1 MSKIL
6 IFAGTTEGR
15 KLSEHL
21 CEKRIEHTV
30 CVATEYG
37 EIVLQENP
45 YATVHMGRMDS
56 EQMSIF
62 FAKQRCE
69 IVVDATHPYA
79 AVVTQ
84 NIKNAVENVNHI
96 KDQISIS
103 NANADESTDVK
114 SNPITG
120 AGADVNI
127 KLKYLRLKRDTDIS
141 ADYDNIQY
149 FLDNETCAE
158 ALKNTDGNILLTT
171 GSKEL
176 PVYCAEQSVKER
188 LYVRVLPG
196 IESISLCMQNEI
208 AGKHILALQ
217 GPFSTELNEALI
229 EQYDIKCLVTKK
241 SGAAGGWN
249 EKIAAAKNKGI
260 PVFVVGQSVRDDGM
274 SFDEVCEYLDRNYFK
289 REIENVDT
297 GFSLENRLQKDKSD
311 TLDKEVGIDSSY
323 NTDKICTSCRPMD
336 KNKNPNIKF
345 HILLAG
351 IGMGNADCMTG
362 AVAEAIKNA
371 DILLGARRMIEKYDA
386 KIDKKPYYLA
396 DQIIPYLHE
405 FYENNVKFSDV
416 NSEQNSDIIN
426 VLVLFSGDT
435 GFYSGSQKL
444 YAAIKNEIA
453 TGKLNADVSVLPGI
467 SSVSYMAAAIGETY
481 SDAFI
486 CSIHGVKLSNI
497 TSRLSHHA
505 KTFMLTSGVKDV
517 NMLGRLLSEDEKYGL
532 QNSIITVGYQLSY
545 PDEKIMQLSPQECM
559 QLQQEGLYICMIKN
573 PDPAAKNVTPHIKDE
588 EFIREKVPM
597 TKEEIRHISICK
609 LHLKS
614 DSVLYDVGSGTGS
627 IAVEA
632 ASLSDDIEVYA
643 IEQKENAIQLIT
655 QNKEKFGLDNI
666 HVVGAKAPDGLDE
679 LPTPTHA
686 FIGGSGGNLKG
697 IIESLKAK
705 NPHIRIVINA
715 ISMETICEIK
725 EILSAYDVKNEDI
738 VQMQVS
744 RSKQIGHY
752 HLMQAENPVWIC
764 SFEF

>member
-1 MSKIL
+1 MREQRSLTENLSQREGIRLSKIL

-21 CEKRIEHTV
+21 CEKKIEHTV

-37 EIVLQENP
+37 EIVLQEIP

-56 EQMSIF
+56 EEMSRF
-62 FAKQRCE
+62 FAEQKCE

-79 AVVTQ
+79 AVVTE
-84 NIKNAVENVNHI
+84 NIKHAVESVY
-96 KDQISIS
+96 
-103 NANADESTDVK
+103 VK
-114 SNPITG
+114 SHIITD
-120 AGADVNI
+120 AQADINI
-127 KLKYLRLKRDTDIS
+127 EYLRLKRDTDIS
-141 ADYDNIQY
+141 ADYDNVQY
-149 FLDNETCAE
+149 FLNNEMCAE
-158 ALKNTDGNILLTT
+158 ALKNTEGNILLTT

-176 PVYCAEQSVKER
+176 SVYCAKQSVKER

-208 AGKHILALQ
+208 SGKHILALQ
-217 GPFSTELNEALI
+217 GPFSTQLNEALI
-229 EQYDIKCLVTKK
+229 DQYDIKCLVTKK
-241 SGAAGGWN
+241 SGVAGGWN

-274 SFDEVCEYLDRNYFK
+274 SFEEVCGYLDRNYF
-289 REIENVDT
+289 T
-297 GFSLENRLQKDKSD
+297 AFPFENRLQKD
-311 TLDKEVGIDSSY
+311 
-323 NTDKICTSCRPMD
+323 NMDKICTSCRPMD

-351 IGMGNADCMTG
+351 IGMGSADCMTG

-386 KIDKKPYYLA
+386 KLDKKPYYLA

-405 FYENNVKFSDV
+405 FYAGNSAQNFDINDNHIKNYDEMKNKRAVKNSSDT
-416 NSEQNSDIIN
+416 IN
-426 VLVLFSGDT
+426 VLILFSGDT
-435 GFYSGSQKL
+435 GFYSGSRKL
-444 YAAIKNEIA
+444 YAAIKNEII

-467 SSVSYMAAAIGETY
+467 SSVSYMAAIIGETY
-481 SDAFI
+481 SDAYI

-505 KTFMLTSGVKDV
+505 KTFMLMSGVKDV
-517 NMLGRLLSEDEKYGL
+517 NMLGQILSKDEKYGL
-532 QNSIITVGYQLSY
+532 KNSIITVGYQLSY

-573 PDPAAKNVTPHIKDE
+573 PDPVAKNVTPHIKDA

-609 LHLKS
+609 LNLKS
-614 DSVLYDVGSGTGS
+614 NSVLYDVGSGTGS

-666 HVVGAKAPDGLDE
+666 HVVDAKAPDGIDT

-686 FIGGSGGNLKG
+686 FIGGSGGNLKD
-697 IIESLKAK
+697 IIESLRAK

-715 ISMETICEIK
+715 ISIETICEIK
-725 EILSAYDVKNEDI
+725 EILSTYDVKNEDI

-764 SFEF
+764 SFEFL

>member
-1 MSKIL
+1 MREQRSLTENLSQREVIRLSKIL
-6 IFAGTTEGR
+6 IFSGTTEGR

-45 YATVHMGRMDS
+45 YATVHMGRMDR
-56 EQMSIF
+56 EEMSRF
-62 FAKQRCE
+62 FAEQKCE

-79 AVVTQ
+79 AVVTE
-84 NIKNAVENVNHI
+84 NIKHAVESVNHI
-96 KDQISIS
+96 
-103 NANADESTDVK
+103 
-114 SNPITG
+114 
-120 AGADVNI
+120 
-127 KLKYLRLKRDTDIS
+127 KYLRLKRDTDIS

-149 FLDNETCAE
+149 FLNNEMCAE

-176 PVYCAEQSVKER
+176 SVYCAEQSVKER

-217 GPFSTELNEALI
+217 GPFSTQLNEALI
-229 EQYDIKCLVTKK
+229 DQYDIKCLVTKK

-249 EKIAAAKNKGI
+249 EKIVAAKNKGI

-274 SFDEVCEYLDRNYFK
+274 SFDEVCEYLDRNYFD
-289 REIENVDT
+289 RGIENVDT
-297 GFSLENRLQKDKSD
+297 GFSLENGLQKDKSD
-311 TLDKEVGIDSSY
+311 TLE
-323 NTDKICTSCRPMD
+323 
-336 KNKNPNIKF
+336 NPNIRF

-371 DILLGARRMIEKYDA
+371 DILLGARRMVEKYDA

-396 DQIIPYLHE
+396 EQIIPYLHE
-405 FYENNVKFSDV
+405 VYAENSAQNFDV
-416 NSEQNSDIIN
+416 NANHIKNYNEIKNKSIVKSSSYTIN
-426 VLVLFSGDT
+426 VLILFSGDT
-435 GFYSGSQKL
+435 GFYSGSRKL
-444 YAAIKNEIA
+444 YAAIKNEIT
-453 TGKLNADVSVLPGI
+453 TGKLDADVSVLPGI

-481 SDAFI
+481 SDAYI

-505 KTFMLTSGVKDV
+505 KTFMLMSGVKDV
-517 NMLGRLLSEDEKYGL
+517 NMLGQILNKDEKYGL

-573 PDPAAKNVTPHIKDE
+573 PDPVAKNVTPHIKDA

-609 LHLKS
+609 LNLKS
-614 DSVLYDVGSGTGS
+614 NSVLYDVGSGTGS

-643 IEQKENAIQLIT
+643 IEQKENAVQLIT

-666 HVVGAKAPDGLDE
+666 YVISAKAPDGMDE

-686 FIGGSGGNLKG
+686 FIGGSGGNLKD

-705 NPHIRIVINA
+705 NPHIRLVINA

-725 EILSAYDVKNEDI
+725 EILSTYDIKNEDI
-738 VQMQVS
+738 VQMQTS
-744 RSKQIGHY
+744 RSKKIGNY

>member
-1 MSKIL
+1 MTENLSQREVIRLSKIL

-56 EQMSIF
+56 EEMSIF
-62 FAKQRCE
+62 FAEQKCE

-79 AVVTQ
+79 AVVTE
-84 NIKNAVENVNHI
+84 NIKHAVESVNHI
-96 KDQISIS
+96 
-103 NANADESTDVK
+103 
-114 SNPITG
+114 
-120 AGADVNI
+120 
-127 KLKYLRLKRDTDIS
+127 KYLRLKRDTDIS
-141 ADYDNIQY
+141 ADYDNIRY
-149 FLDNETCAE
+149 FFDNEMCAK

-229 EQYDIKCLVTKK
+229 DQYDIKCLVTKK
-241 SGAAGGWN
+241 SGVAGGWN

-260 PVFVVGQSVRDDGM
+260 PVFVVGQGVRDDGM

-323 NTDKICTSCRPMD
+323 NTNSSCNTDDTHNSYDISNRYNTDKICTFCRTMD

-351 IGMGNADCMTG
+351 IGMGNTDCMTG

-405 FYENNVKFSDV
+405 FYEDNVKFSDV
-416 NSEQNSDIIN
+416 IN
-426 VLVLFSGDT
+426 VIILFSGDT
-435 GFYSGSQKL
+435 GFYSGSRKL
-444 YAAIKNEIA
+444 YAAIKNEIT
-453 TGKLNADVSVLPGI
+453 TGKLDADVSVLPGI

-481 SDAFI
+481 SDAYI

-505 KTFMLTSGVKDV
+505 KTFMLMSGVKDV
-517 NMLGRLLSEDEKYGL
+517 NMLGQILSKDEKYGL
-532 QNSIITVGYQLSY
+532 KNSIITVGYQLSY

-573 PDPAAKNVTPHIKDE
+573 TDPVAKNVTPHIKDA

-609 LHLKS
+609 LDLKS

-666 HVVGAKAPDGLDE
+666 HVVGAKAPDGMDTI
-679 LPTPTHA
+679 PTPTHA
-686 FIGGSGGNLKG
+686 FIGGSGGNLKD

-725 EILSAYDVKNEDI
+725 EILSTYDVKNEDI

>member
-1 MSKIL
+1 MREQRSLTENLSQREVIRLSKIL

-56 EQMSIF
+56 EEMSRF
-62 FAKQRCE
+62 FAKQKCE

-79 AVVTQ
+79 AVVTE
-84 NIKNAVENVNHI
+84 NIKHAVESVNHI
-96 KDQISIS
+96 
-103 NANADESTDVK
+103 
-114 SNPITG
+114 
-120 AGADVNI
+120 
-127 KLKYLRLKRDTDIS
+127 KYLRLKRDTDIS

-149 FLDNETCAE
+149 FLNNEMCAE

-176 PVYCAEQSVKER
+176 SVYCAEQSVKER

-229 EQYDIKCLVTKK
+229 DQYDIKCLVTKK

-274 SFDEVCEYLDRNYFK
+274 SFDEVCEYLDKANDLQ
-289 REIENVDT
+289 DT
-297 GFSLENRLQKDKSD
+297 GNSCSANDLHD
-311 TLDKEVGIDSSY
+311 T
-323 NTDKICTSCRPMD
+323 
-336 KNKNPNIKF
+336 KF

-396 DQIIPYLHE
+396 EQIIPYLHE
-405 FYENNVKFSDV
+405 FYEDNVKNIADT
-416 NSEQNSDIIN
+416 IN
-426 VLVLFSGDT
+426 VLILFSGDT
-435 GFYSGSQKL
+435 GFFSGSRKL
-444 YAAIKNEIA
+444 YAAIKNEII
-453 TGKLNADVSVLPGI
+453 TGKLKADVSVLPGI
-467 SSVSYMAAAIGETY
+467 SSVSYMAATMGETY
-481 SDAFI
+481 SDAYI

-505 KTFMLTSGVKDV
+505 KTFMLMSGVKDV
-517 NMLGRLLSEDEKYGL
+517 NMLGQILSKDEKYGL

-559 QLQQEGLYICMIKN
+559 QLQKEGLYICMIKN
-573 PDPAAKNVTPHIKDE
+573 TDSVAKNVTPHIKDA

-686 FIGGSGGNLKG
+686 FIGGSSGNLKD

-725 EILSAYDVKNEDI
+725 EILSTYEVKNEDI

-752 HLMQAENPVWIC
+752 HLMQAENPVWVC

>member
-21 CEKRIEHTV
+21 CEERIEHTV

-56 EQMSIF
+56 EEMTRF
-62 FAKQRCE
+62 FAKQKCE

-79 AVVTQ
+79 AVVTE
-84 NIKNAVENVNHI
+84 NIKHAVESVNHI
-96 KDQISIS
+96 
-103 NANADESTDVK
+103 
-114 SNPITG
+114 
-120 AGADVNI
+120 
-127 KLKYLRLKRDTDIS
+127 KYLRLKRDTDIS

-149 FLDNETCAE
+149 FLNNEMCAE
-158 ALKNTDGNILLTT
+158 ALKNTEGNILLTT

-176 PVYCAEQSVKER
+176 PVYCAEQGVKER

-208 AGKHILALQ
+208 SGKHILALQ
-217 GPFSTELNEALI
+217 GPFSIELNEALI
-229 EQYDIKCLVTKK
+229 DQYDIKCLVTKK

-274 SFDEVCEYLDRNYFK
+274 SFDEVCEYLDKANDLQ
-289 REIENVDT
+289 DT
-297 GFSLENRLQKDKSD
+297 GNSCSANDLYD
-311 TLDKEVGIDSSY
+311 T
-323 NTDKICTSCRPMD
+323 
-336 KNKNPNIKF
+336 KF

-396 DQIIPYLHE
+396 DQIIPYLQG
-405 FYENNVKFSDV
+405 FYEDNVKNIADT
-416 NSEQNSDIIN
+416 IN
-426 VLVLFSGDT
+426 VLILFSGDT
-435 GFYSGSQKL
+435 GFYSGSRKL
-444 YAAIKNEIA
+444 YAAIKNEIT
-453 TGKLNADVSVLPGI
+453 TGKLKADVSVLPGI

-481 SDAFI
+481 SDAYI

-497 TSRLSHHA
+497 ASRLSHHA
-505 KTFMLTSGVKDV
+505 KTFMLMSGVKDV
-517 NMLGRLLSEDEKYGL
+517 NMLGQILSKDEKYGL

-573 PDPAAKNVTPHIKDE
+573 PDPVAKNVTPHIKDA

-609 LHLKS
+609 LNLKS

-643 IEQKENAIQLIT
+643 IEQKENAIQLIV

-666 HVVGAKAPDGLDE
+666 HVISAKAPDGMDT

-686 FIGGSGGNLKG
+686 FIGGSGGNLKD

-725 EILSAYDVKNEDI
+725 EILSTYDVKNEDI

-764 SFEF
+764 SFELIEVEAVK